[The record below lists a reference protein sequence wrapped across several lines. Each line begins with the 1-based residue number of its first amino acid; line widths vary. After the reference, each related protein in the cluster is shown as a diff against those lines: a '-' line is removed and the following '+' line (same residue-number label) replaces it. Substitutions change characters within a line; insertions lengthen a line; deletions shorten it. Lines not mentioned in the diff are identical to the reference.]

1 MGKITYNILEASI
14 TMSIIIVLVLLFH
27 HFFGKK
33 YSAKWRYYIW
43 FVVLIGLLLPFRFE
57 FEKALIEAPI
67 ITATSNVSEPSATD
81 SLNEITNVNQ
91 VEATTAVPEADPFW
105 TLPVILYSIWLT
117 GFLLFLGY
125 NIWKHYS
132 FLRMVKRWTT
142 PVTDAAILALFETEK
157 RNVGVDSKHIGI
169 RMCKFEISPMLIGFR
184 KPTILLP
191 EKPIDAEEMAL
202 ILRHELVHF
211 KRKDL
216 WVNAALLVATAIH
229 WFNPFV
235 YLMGKAFQNDCEE
248 SCDETLLTGEDMEKR
263 RTYGE
268 AIIGLI
274 RNKDVR
280 QTALSTNFYGG
291 KRTLKNRLTS
301 IMDTG
306 KKKAGVAVLCL
317 GATAAAVVLSGSLFL
332 NQGSEKAEASE
343 ISAARAKQI
352 ALAETGGG
360 TIVKYSLDY
369 ENGKK
374 MYDIKIVNGN
384 TEYEMDISATD
395 SKIYSFEKKT
405 IKAATTNA
413 ALKVTP
419 AKEITIEK
427 AKQIALAKS
436 GGGTV
441 TSAKVDYENGK
452 KVFDIKITNGN
463 VKHEMDVNATD
474 SKIYSYE
481 KETIRTVTNNNNATT
496 NNKAQTTTPKTTI
509 PPKTSATTP
518 KATEIS
524 AARAQQIALG
534 KTGGGR
540 VTKSYVDYENGR
552 KVYDITIV
560 NGNYEYDLEIGATNS
575 VVYSFDKEVI
585 NRATTPAPTKPP
597 TSGNTT
603 TNNGT
608 YNNSDDDDD
617 RYDDDDKYDNDD
629 DDKYD
634 NDQDDDN
641 DDRYDND

>member
-1 MGKITYNILEASI
+1 
-14 TMSIIIVLVLLFH
+14 
-27 HFFGKK
+27 
-33 YSAKWRYYIW
+33 
-43 FVVLIGLLLPFRFE
+43 
-57 FEKALIEAPI
+57 
-67 ITATSNVSEPSATD
+67 
-81 SLNEITNVNQ
+81 
-91 VEATTAVPEADPFW
+91 
-105 TLPVILYSIWLT
+105 
-117 GFLLFLGY
+117 
-125 NIWKHYS
+125 
-132 FLRMVKRWTT
+132 
-142 PVTDAAILALFETEK
+142 
-157 RNVGVDSKHIGI
+157 
-169 RMCKFEISPMLIGFR
+169 
-184 KPTILLP
+184 
-191 EKPIDAEEMAL
+191 
-202 ILRHELVHF
+202 
-211 KRKDL
+211 
-216 WVNAALLVATAIH
+216 
-229 WFNPFV
+229 
-235 YLMGKAFQNDCEE
+235 
-248 SCDETLLTGEDMEKR
+248 
-263 RTYGE
+263 
-268 AIIGLI
+268 
-274 RNKDVR
+274 
-280 QTALSTNFYGG
+280 
-291 KRTLKNRLTS
+291 
-301 IMDTG
+301 MDTG

-496 NNKAQTTTPKTTI
+496 NNKAQTTTPKTTT

-585 NRATTPAPTKPP
+585 QGATTPTAPVKPTKPT
-597 TSGNTT
+597 TSGNATN
-603 TNNGT
+603 NNGT
-608 YNNSDDDDD
+608 YHSDDDD
-617 RYDDDDKYDNDD
+617 RYDDDDKYDTDRDD
-629 DDKYD
+629 D
-634 NDQDDDN
+634 